1 VRHRRVLIGLSAV
14 IVLWV
19 AAIFAAPVALGS
31 SHRTF
36 SYCAAAVYA
45 AGSRVCHQRP
55 ERSFHIV
62 GRQMPVCARCTG
74 VYVSAAAAIPFVLF
88 VSTGMMPRHARTLL
102 AVAALPTAV
111 TWLLEFTGVMPFSNL
126 ARAFAA
132 LPLGFVAAW
141 LVLAQLAPR
150 GRIG

>member
-1 VRHRRVLIGLSAV
+1 MTL
-14 IVLWV
+14 LWA
-19 AAIFAAPVALGS
+19 AAIFAAPIALVS
-31 SHRTF
+31 SHRPV

-55 ERSFHIV
+55 ERSFHV
-62 GRQMPVCARCTG
+62 AGRQLPVCARCTG
-74 VYVSAAAAIPFVLF
+74 VYVSAAAAVPFVFLL
-88 VSTGMMPRHARTLL
+88 SAGGMPRRTKILFAL
-102 AVAALPTAV
+102 AALPTAV

-126 ARAFAA
+126 ARASAA

-150 GRIG
+150 GRID